1 MKFRV
6 YSAAYDWS
14 RDLHE
19 HYPALMKYGHEFE
32 IKSFDSNGKAKG
44 INYIYLYSLEELINL
59 MDELNISIKDHYNS
73 GIVLDR
79 DNDDKELVIYIH
91 DDYLE

>member
-6 YSAAYDWS
+6 YSAWYNS
-14 RDLHE
+14 EFDLKE

-32 IKSFDSNGKAKG
+32 IKSFDSNGKATG

-59 MDELNISIKDHYNS
+59 MDELNISMKDPHNS

-79 DNDDKELVIYIH
+79 DNDDKELVIYIY